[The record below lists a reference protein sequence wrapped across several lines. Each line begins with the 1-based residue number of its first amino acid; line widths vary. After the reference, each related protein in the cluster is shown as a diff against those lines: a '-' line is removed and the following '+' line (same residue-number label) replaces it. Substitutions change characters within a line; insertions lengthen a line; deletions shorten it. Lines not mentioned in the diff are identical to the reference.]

1 MSAVPAYRLLHQR
14 GELARRAREAAR
26 HLSDCALCPRQCRVN
41 RVAAADGHCRTGR
54 HAIVSSCH
62 PHHGEEAPL
71 SGRRGSGT
79 IFFASCS
86 LGCVFCQ
93 NWSTSHLRDG
103 SPVTDRQLGALML
116 ELQALGCHNINLVTP
131 SHVVPQ
137 ILAAVVCAADRGLK
151 IPLVYNT
158 GGYDGPAS
166 LALLDGVVDV
176 YMPDIKTLDRET
188 AGRVLLAADYPDV
201 VRDAVREMHRQVGD
215 LVLDETGVAVRGLLV
230 RHLVMPE
237 GLATTREVMR
247 FLAREISP
255 ATYVN
260 VMGQYRPCGDAF
272 RYAGLDRP
280 VTADEHNDARE
291 ACREEGLWRV
301 DGETGVQV
309 LRAQRR

>member
-1 MSAVPAYRLLHQR
+1 MSAVAAYRLLHER
-14 GELARRAREAAR
+14 GELARRAREAGR
-26 HLSDCALCPRQCRVN
+26 HLAACALCPRGCRAN
-41 RVAAADGHCRTGR
+41 RIAAAEGHCRTGR
-54 HAIVSSCH
+54 HALVSSSH

-93 NWSTSHLRDG
+93 NWGTSHLLDG
-103 SPVTDRQLGALML
+103 VPVTDRELGTLML

-137 ILAAVVCAADRGLK
+137 ILAALAHAADRGLNV
-151 IPLVYNT
+151 PLVYNT
-158 GGYDGPAS
+158 GGYDGPAA
-166 LALLDGVVDV
+166 LALLDGVIDI
-176 YMPDIKTLDRET
+176 YMPDIKTFDRDT
-188 AGRVLLAADYPDV
+188 AGRLLLAADYPEV
-201 VRDAVREMHRQVGD
+201 VRAAVREMHRQVGD
-215 LVLDETGVAVRGLLV
+215 LVLDETGVAVQGLLV

-260 VMGQYRPCGDAF
+260 VMDQYRPCGDAA
-272 RYAGLDRP
+272 RHVGLSRL
-280 VTADEHNDARE
+280 VTAAEYEDARE
-291 ACREEGLWRV
+291 ACRGEGLWRV
-301 DGETGVQV
+301 DGDAGARFV
-309 LRAQRR
+309 RAPRH